1 MFVVVCNYYC
11 NCQLFVCLARYERET
26 PAHTAVGLPR
36 ALETRDS
43 RDLMDEVDVYTWYAV
58 RTRSSDEIQIL
69 SQCDAWIFFVHLF
82 DSFVDPPGES
92 RILGTS
98 T

>member
-43 RDLMDEVDVYTWYAV
+43 RDLMDEVDVYT
-58 RTRSSDEIQIL
+58 
-69 SQCDAWIFFVHLF
+69 
-82 DSFVDPPGES
+82 
-92 RILGTS
+92 
-98 T
+98 